1 MSTFAPTG
9 HEPAAKVG
17 GLMLGPGGF
26 FSCRSL
32 RVMPMVTMGGVA
44 MPLFAMPGIAMS
56 IVVMPVMLG
65 FRILD

>member
-1 MSTFAPTG
+1 
-9 HEPAAKVG
+9 
-17 GLMLGPGGF
+17 
-26 FSCRSL
+26 
-32 RVMPMVTMGGVA
+32 MPMVTMGGVA

>member
-1 MSTFAPTG
+1 
-9 HEPAAKVG
+9 
-17 GLMLGPGGF
+17 
-26 FSCRSL
+26 
-32 RVMPMVTMGGVA
+32 MPMVTMGRVA